1 MVHRVTFGRNTNATE
16 DALGHLQPE
25 TNADWLPDTPCLAVE
40 IRVTR
45 LLDDTKETELR
56 VLRLVVMSGLDLDSH
71 DVVKQVQ
78 NQTGSDLFFAPGEYP
93 ILSVLRQ
100 GAVTEVDIAPW
111 E

>member
-1 MVHRVTFGRNTNATE
+1 MLSAVCVGGVARSAMVHRVTFGRNTNATE

-45 LLDDTKETELR
+45 LL
-56 VLRLVVMSGLDLDSH
+56 VMSGLDLDSH